1 MTNTQS
7 NTRRLSYWT
16 KLLQNTARVEQL
28 TTILFDMM
36 LLDGFESDGELA
48 QDNGDDSRVLLR
60 RRGARRWWEEVGG

>member
-28 TTILFDMM
+28 TTILFDMAWKSSLSATTTAETCWTM
-36 LLDGFESDGELA
+36 SGGP
-48 QDNGDDSRVLLR
+48 R
-60 RRGARRWWEEVGG
+60 RRWGETGTAV